1 MQQKRKVRNCINMLT
16 KPEIKAILTIPTKLE
31 QSAFQPLLARGS
43 SSQSLQSF
51 NTDTREVCGCRH
63 TEAQASKNLPHNEKY
78 SH

>member
-51 NTDTREVCGCRH
+51 NTDTR
-63 TEAQASKNLPHNEKY
+63 
-78 SH
+78 